1 MLTLLLAALISLAPV
16 RTGGLTAS
24 SRRPGGH
31 PKGRPELGAAD
42 KLRPRPRRQL
52 STVPH
57 LADGAG
63 RRRALAA
70 ARDVGRSPGRRS
82 GQPRCCCPCSTA
94 SRPTWPPAALANRA
108 FRTCPGGRRPRGALE
123 GTAAGHA
130 PRGWA
135 VASSRPSRA
144 RPKNAAKLALLD
156 AVKARTRV
164 RAAGSSRR
172 RGSGTSSPP
181 TVLVRQNDLGAGP
194 PPAPGPTSA
203 RGQHARPVQPPRA
216 AVRAARAESARGAG
230 PVGIGGL
237 DVLEGRSTRS
247 RTIHLIGDH
256 TGPDGEK
263 LIEAAAR
270 HARRAGS
277 AQHLL
282 RSKGSSAGSLDLRR
296 NYAGI
301 GAYVN
306 TIDQLP
312 PSRARSTAA
321 SLRGRPA
328 SGTILINGGPR
339 STRRTRTSS
348 AGSRAARPEVEILGT
363 VTAGLRAR
371 VRASR
376 EVIIPSSTE
385 MLPGGIGYAD

>member
-1 MLTLLLAALISLAPV
+1 
-16 RTGGLTAS
+16 
-24 SRRPGGH
+24 
-31 PKGRPELGAAD
+31 
-42 KLRPRPRRQL
+42 
-52 STVPH
+52 
-57 LADGAG
+57 
-63 RRRALAA
+63 
-70 ARDVGRSPGRRS
+70 
-82 GQPRCCCPCSTA
+82 
-94 SRPTWPPAALANRA
+94 
-108 FRTCPGGRRPRGALE
+108 
-123 GTAAGHA
+123 
-130 PRGWA
+130 
-135 VASSRPSRA
+135 
-144 RPKNAAKLALLD
+144 
-156 AVKARTRV
+156 
-164 RAAGSSRR
+164 
-172 RGSGTSSPP
+172 
-181 TVLVRQNDLGAGP
+181 
-194 PPAPGPTSA
+194 
-203 RGQHARPVQPPRA
+203 
-216 AVRAARAESARGAG
+216 
-230 PVGIGGL
+230 
-237 DVLEGRSTRS
+237 VLEGRSTRS